1 MPVYLSLTRGA
12 LVRIGLTGST
22 RRRYQ
27 GDNTVSPMSKSYY
40 PTDRAGRIDWHNN
53 FAKEFPKVGKDL
65 GFTDAEITNAVN
77 DSKYAVHILQTLGPE
92 IDSDPGHAANAVLSG
107 QSSGEYVDLPAG
119 SRAPTAVRP
128 GIDTRRQA
136 RVERIKRHNAYTD
149 AIGKQLKVVSEA
161 KFDAKKYNAELGRP
175 RQTGPTVTIPFRKA
189 GGEVSGINLYR
200 QRKGEKPPQKVGFFM
215 RTPAID
221 TAPGKSGQ
229 LTYTA
234 RAVIDGEE
242 VGLPSDAVSVTVT

>member
-92 IDSDPGHAANAVLSG
+92 IDSDPGHAANA
-107 QSSGEYVDLPAG
+107 DLPGG
-119 SRAPTAVRP
+119 SSAPTAVRP

-136 RVERIKRHNAYTD
+136 RVERIKRYNACTD
-149 AIGKQLKVVSEA
+149 AIGKQLKIASEA
-161 KFDAKKYNAELGRP
+161 K
-175 RQTGPTVTIPFRKA
+175 
-189 GGEVSGINLYR
+189 
-200 QRKGEKPPQKVGFFM
+200 
-215 RTPAID
+215 
-221 TAPGKSGQ
+221 
-229 LTYTA
+229 
-234 RAVIDGEE
+234 
-242 VGLPSDAVSVTVT
+242 

>member
-1 MPVYLSLTRGA
+1 LG
-12 LVRIGLTGST
+12 
-22 RRRYQ
+22 
-27 GDNTVSPMSKSYY
+27 NTVSPMSKSYY
-40 PTDRAGRIDWHNN
+40 PTDRAGRIDWHSN

-107 QSSGEYVDLPAG
+107 QSSGEYADLPAG
-119 SRAPTAVRP
+119 SSAPTAVRP

-149 AIGKQLKVVSEA
+149 AMGKQLKIAPEA
-161 KFDAKKYNAELGRP
+161 KFDAKKYKAELGRP

-200 QRKGEKPPQKVGFFM
+200 QRKGEKSPQEVGFFM

-221 TAPGKSGQ
+221 TTPGRSGQ

-234 RAVIDGEE
+234 RAVIDGQEI
-242 VGLPSDAVSVTVT
+242 GNPSDPVSVTVG

>member
-22 RRRYQ
+22 RQRYQ

-77 DSKYAVHILQTLGPE
+77 DSKYAVHIFQMLGPE

-119 SRAPTAVRP
+119 SSAPTPVRP

-136 RVERIKRHNAYTD
+136 RVERIKAH
-149 AIGKQLKVVSEA
+149 A
-161 KFDAKKYNAELGRP
+161 KFTTD
-175 RQTGPTVTIPFRKA
+175 I
-189 GGEVSGINLYR
+189 
-200 QRKGEKPPQKVGFFM
+200 GEKLKINTGKVE
-215 RTPAID
+215 A
-221 TAPGKSGQ
+221 
-229 LTYTA
+229 
-234 RAVIDGEE
+234 
-242 VGLPSDAVSVTVT
+242 